1 MANYPQ
7 TTTSPFSGD
16 IVITNG
22 GKAGIGTTSPSEK
35 LDVKGNTIV
44 RGESF
49 ANFGDTATISLG
61 DGVHYLRAVFGSGLR
76 IGTYNASD
84 AITISEGSGNVGIGA
99 TNPSEKL
106 EVNGGIKVGYS
117 GGSHAGTIR
126 WNTSTS
132 KLQVHNGAGWI
143 DLH

>member
-7 TTTSPFSGD
+7 TTTSSFSGD

-22 GKAGIGTTSPSEK
+22 GKAGIGTTSPSEI
-35 LDVKGNTIV
+35 LDVKGNTII

-49 ANFGDTATISLG
+49 ANFGDTATIGLG

-84 AITISEGSGNVGIGA
+84 AIVISEGSGNIGIG
-99 TNPSEKL
+99 TTSPSEKL
-106 EVNGGIKVGYS
+106 EVNGGIKVGFS
-117 GGSHAGTIR
+117 GGTHAGTIR
-126 WNTSTS
+126 WNSSTS
-132 KLQVHNGAGWI
+132 KLQVYDGTVWI
-143 DLH
+143 NLH

>member
-7 TTTSPFSGD
+7 TTTSSFSGD

-35 LDVKGNTIV
+35 LDVKGNTIT

-49 ANFGDTATISLG
+49 ANVGDTATISLG
-61 DGVHYLRAVFGSGLR
+61 DGAHYLRAVFGSGLR
-76 IGTYNASD
+76 IGTYNATD
-84 AITISEGSGNVGIGA
+84 AITVSEGSGNVGIGA
-99 TNPSEKL
+99 TSPSQKL
-106 EVNGGIKVGYS
+106 EVNGGIKVGFTGS
-117 GGSHAGTIR
+117 GQAGTIR
-126 WNTSTS
+126 WNASTS
-132 KLQVHNGAGWI
+132 KLQVSNGSSWI